1 VPRKPTGERLEKVVS
16 TKISVDDFILLEKYA
31 RMYYNQNSLV
41 QPTISH
47 MLRWIIKRWAKV
59 IRDKEIIKKAQQVWL
74 FIVIL
79 FGSSLWNIL
88 NQEKIGEAIGF

>member
-59 IRDKEIIKKAQQVWL
+59 IRDKEIIKKAQQV
-74 FIVIL
+74 
-79 FGSSLWNIL
+79 
-88 NQEKIGEAIGF
+88 